1 MDTTKKY
8 SVKLHVLQLEEGDYH
23 TLISGSIAGHS
34 ARIVLDT
41 GASHS
46 CLDLNFAKLI
56 LPGLQTEEH
65 EGVTAG
71 IGGDD
76 FDVLVAD
83 VPNLRIGRY
92 RMPLFQNM
100 ALLDFSYINMAYIR
114 LNKKPVQMI
123 LGNDFFVKNHAVINY
138 EEGFLHFTIDKKK

>member
-46 CLDLNFAKLI
+46 CLDLDFAKLI
-56 LPGLQTEEH
+56 LPELQTEEH

-100 ALLDFSYINMAYIR
+100 ALLDFSYINMAYVR

-123 LGNDFFVKNHAVINY
+123 LGNDFFVRNHAVINY

>member
-46 CLDLNFAKLI
+46 CLDINFAKLI
-56 LPGLQTEEH
+56 LPELQTEEH

-100 ALLDFSYINMAYIR
+100 ALLDFSYINMAYVR

-123 LGNDFFVKNHAVINY
+123 LGNDFFVRNHAVINY

>member
-46 CLDLNFAKLI
+46 CLDINFAKLI
-56 LPGLQTEEH
+56 LPELQTEEH

-92 RMPLFQNM
+92 RMPLFLNM
-100 ALLDFSYINMAYIR
+100 ALLDFSYINMAYVR

-138 EEGFLHFTIDKKK
+138 EEGFLHFTIDK